1 MDFLSVFD
9 GLENRRPS
17 RPQPAEKKR
26 PQRREPFFIRGGV
39 LVRNQAF
46 RVNAIVLGIV
56 LLQTSTRTIKGAL
69 GA

>member
-1 MDFLSVFD
+1 LTVLKT
-9 GLENRRPS
+9 GGRPGTTGG
-17 RPQPAEKKR
+17 EKKAATAGA
-26 PQRREPFFIRGGV
+26 FFHSGGV

-46 RVNAIVLGIV
+46 RANAIVLGIV